1 MDVSVRWMDGSLS
14 IVPACSTVRDIKL
27 HLASAASTF
36 IPLIVLFTDCTAL
49 DVGTKTE
56 VDPDVNVLTRVSAHA
71 DTRHPQDP
79 RIMLTDGSLLVA
91 TDVGPKVD
99 TKDLYS
105 TRKKLKTRRPKD
117 PFPESPNLK
126 VLHDDDAEP
135 PPYVRVVVNDV
146 GNHRHIARVEWKQ
159 YIQAHQNDRDG
170 LERVRTRM
178 CDYDWDKHASGEM
191 EWTDVLHTFDDGMV
205 QKTDTD
211 DDEPSAVVPRNGAR
225 RAVQRFRT
233 LLDEQ
238 LWCSASQ
245 GWPTQFDFDFLDCLL
260 SMGASV
266 DATDEDK
273 WTPLM
278 AASSAGNVPMAI
290 HLLRAKANV
299 NAVDCDGMSPL
310 EFAYDQGRDE
320 VVRLLVNKNADVRL
334 LRPRANNWKK
344 LQIRIQLIVEGVH
357 DEHE

>member
-117 PFPESPNLK
+117 PDS
-126 VLHDDDAEP
+126 
-135 PPYVRVVVNDV
+135 
-146 GNHRHIARVEWKQ
+146 
-159 YIQAHQNDRDG
+159 
-170 LERVRTRM
+170 
-178 CDYDWDKHASGEM
+178 
-191 EWTDVLHTFDDGMV
+191 DDGMV